1 MDHFAYQNGA
11 MLAEGVPVAEI
22 AARIGTPF
30 YCYSTAT
37 IERHYSVFAQA
48 FQDTDALIAFAL
60 KSNSNQAVIRT
71 LANLGA
77 GADVV
82 SEGEIRR
89 ALDAG
94 IDPKKI
100 VFSGMGKTKAELS
113 FALAAGI
120 YQFNVES
127 EAELRT
133 LNDVAQGMGKLAPIA
148 VRVTPDVDGKTH
160 AKITTGTKVSKFG
173 IDWQDAREFYKIA
186 AGLPG
191 IEVKGISTH
200 IGSQITDLKPFKQAF
215 GRIVELVKLL
225 RADGHTIERLD
236 LGGGLGVPYG
246 VEDPA
251 NPAEYAAMVKDLT
264 RHLNCR
270 LMFEPGR
277 LIVANAGIL
286 VTSVI
291 ALKKTPAREFL
302 IVDAAMNDLIR
313 PSFYD
318 AYHEIVAVKLPATQD
333 RRSFDVV
340 GPVCETGDVFA
351 RDRVLP
357 VFGPGDLVAFRT
369 AGAYGAVMSGT
380 YNSRLLIPEVLVKGN
395 QFSVIRRRQTYEELI
410 GMDALPAWLR

>member
-1 MDHFAYQNGA
+1 MDHFSYQNGI
-11 MLAEGVPVAEI
+11 MMAEGVPVSEI
-22 AARIGTPF
+22 AARVGTPF
-30 YCYSTAT
+30 YCYSSAT
-37 IERHYSVFAQA
+37 IERHFSVFSQA
-48 FQDTDALIAFAL
+48 FQGTDALVAFAL
-60 KSNSNQAVIRT
+60 KSNSNQAVIT
-71 LANLGA
+71 LLGKLGA

-89 ALDAG
+89 ALAAK

-100 VFSGMGKTKAELS
+100 VFSGMGKTKSELA
-113 FALAAGI
+113 FALSSGI
-120 YQFNVES
+120 YQFNIES

-133 LNDVAQGMGKLAPIA
+133 LSDVAQSMGRLAPIA
-148 VRVTPDVDGKTH
+148 VRITPDVDGKTH

-173 IDWQDAREFYKIA
+173 IDWEQARDFYKLA
-186 AGLPG
+186 ATLPG

-215 GRIVELVKLL
+215 QRIVELVKIL
-225 RADGHTIERLD
+225 RADGHVIERLD

-251 NPAEYAAMVKDLT
+251 NPTEYAAMVKEIT
-264 RHLNCR
+264 RHLGCR
-270 LMFEPGR
+270 LIFEPGR

-286 VTSVI
+286 VSSVI
-291 ALKKTPAREFL
+291 AVKKTPAREFL

-318 AYHEIVAVKLPATQD
+318 AYHEIVAVKLPAGQE

-357 VFGPGDLVAFRT
+357 PMNPGELIAFRT

-380 YNSRLLIPEVLVKGN
+380 YNSRLLVPEVMVKNN
-395 QFSVIRRRQTYEELI
+395 QFSVIRRRQTYEELM
-410 GMDALPAWLR
+410 GLDRVPAWVG